1 MLMRS
6 SWCDFSG
13 SGIAVPAGK
22 DQDGGPSTFMTLLC
36 CSVGGKKFAGYC
48 SWSYH
53 AFFMQKSSKSKMV
66 WFVLAV
72 KY

>member
-22 DQDGGPSTFMTLLC
+22 DQDVGPGRFYDPSVLLC
-36 CSVGGKKFAGYC
+36 CGKEV
-48 SWSYH
+48 SR
-53 AFFMQKSSKSKMV
+53 
-66 WFVLAV
+66 
-72 KY
+72 

>member
-22 DQDGGPSTFMTLLC
+22 DQDLGPGQFYDPSVLLC
-36 CSVGGKKFAGYC
+36 WGKEVC
-48 SWSYH
+48 R
-53 AFFMQKSSKSKMV
+53 
-66 WFVLAV
+66 LL
-72 KY
+72 